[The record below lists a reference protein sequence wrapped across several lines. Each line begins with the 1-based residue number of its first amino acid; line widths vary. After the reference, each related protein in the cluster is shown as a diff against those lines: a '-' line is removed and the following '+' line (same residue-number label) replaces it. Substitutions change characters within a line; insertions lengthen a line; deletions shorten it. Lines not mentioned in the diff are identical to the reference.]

1 MIASLPMYDRPET
14 AAANDA
20 LWQGVHAALGHGP
33 DTLDRDGEVWTHWLS
48 PDLLLSQTCGYPYR
62 ARLHGRVT
70 LVGSPV
76 LDLPDCPPGL
86 YYSVL
91 VARADDP
98 RERPEDFAT
107 ARLAYNDALSQSG
120 WAAPQNW
127 AAARGFAF
135 GNPVHT
141 GAHRASAMAV
151 AEGRADIAALDAL
164 SWQFMQAYDQFPKH
178 LRVLGRTDPTP
189 ALPYITALGRDAEQL
204 HAALKDAINALPA
217 SLRTTLGLTGVTH
230 IPAEDYLALPN
241 PASPP
246 APQPP
251 N

>member
-1 MIASLPMYDRPET
+1 MIVSLPMYDRPET

-20 LWQGVHAALGHGP
+20 LWQGLRAALGQGP
-33 DTLDRDGEVWTHWLS
+33 ETLNRDGAIWDHWLS

-62 ARLHGRVT
+62 ARLHGHVT

-76 LDLPDCPPGL
+76 LALPDCPPGL
-86 YYSVL
+86 YYSVF
-91 VARADDP
+91 VVRADDP

-107 ARLAYNDALSQSG
+107 ACLAYNDALSQSG

-135 GNPVHT
+135 DNPVPT
-141 GAHRASAMAV
+141 GAHRASAIAV

-164 SWQFMQAYDQFPKH
+164 SWQMMQAFDPFPNR

-189 ALPYITALGRDAEQL
+189 ALPYITALGRDAGHL
-204 HAALKDAINALPA
+204 RAALNDAITALPA
-217 SLRTTLGLTGVTH
+217 PLRTILGLTGITH
-230 IPAEDYLALPN
+230 IPEQDYLALPN
-241 PASPP
+241 PAPP
-246 APQPP
+246 PVPRP
-251 N
+251 SK

>member
-20 LWQGVHAALGHGP
+20 LWQGIRAVLGEGP
-33 DTLDRDGEVWTHWLS
+33 ETLTRDGDLWDHWLS

-86 YYSVL
+86 YHSVF

-98 RERPEDFAT
+98 RTDPQEFAT

-127 AAARGFAF
+127 AAAREFAF
-135 GNPVHT
+135 TNPVHT

-151 AEGRADIAALDAL
+151 ADGRADIAALDAL
-164 SWQFMQAYDQFPKH
+164 SWHLMQAHDPFATG
-178 LRVLGRTDPTP
+178 LRVLAHTDPTP
-189 ALPYITALGRDAEQL
+189 ALPYVTALGRDADAL
-204 HAALKDAINALPA
+204 RAALEVAILALPA
-217 SLRTTLGLTGVTH
+217 STRASLGVKGITS
-230 IPAEDYLALPN
+230 IPAAEYLALPD
-241 PASPP
+241 PAPPP
-246 APQPP
+246 APP